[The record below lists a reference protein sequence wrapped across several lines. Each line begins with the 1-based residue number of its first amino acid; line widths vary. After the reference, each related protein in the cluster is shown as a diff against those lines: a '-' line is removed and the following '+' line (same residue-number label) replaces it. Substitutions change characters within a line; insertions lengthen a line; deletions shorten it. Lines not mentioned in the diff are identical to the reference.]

1 MAADD
6 FELANRRGCSGHA
19 PDTAAYLCREEVTP
33 LAVSVQQFCRLTS
46 VGRTTTFALIRDGE
60 LESRHV
66 RGRTVILWRSIE
78 ALLRL
83 QAGKEQ

>member
-6 FELANRRGCSGHA
+6 FKLAERGGSAHA
-19 PDTAAYLCREEVTP
+19 PDAAALFNRQEVTP

-46 VGRTTTFALIRDGE
+46 VGRTTAFALIRDGE

-66 RGRTVILWRSIE
+66 RGRTLILWRSVE
-78 ALLRL
+78 TLLRL
-83 QAGKEQ
+83 QAGGKQ